1 MTTKLTTPP
10 SKTTTKQE
18 TEIPKLKTH
27 KGAASRFRVTGGGK
41 IVRMYGS
48 RNNFRRKKRQ
58 PVTVKFGRTVEVA
71 PSHAPT
77 IKRLLSGQ

>member
-1 MTTKLTTPP
+1 M
-10 SKTTTKQE
+10 KTTTPSMMTTAQE
-18 TEIPKLKTH
+18 TEVPKLKTH

-71 PSHAPT
+71 ASHVPA
-77 IKRLLSGQ
+77 IKRLLAGQ